1 MNKFSLILYN
11 LSFFSPVSFF
21 IEKLSQKF
29 VTPIIDFKAN
39 YKNNN
44 KRPFYIIIS
53 IDTEAGYVKDNGE
66 RLWQVNNPQLFEG
79 YYFGIRNWIHLLQK
93 YQIKANFMLSSQCFS
108 SKGVEKK
115 LINKQ
120 IGNIF
125 QFKHELGYHL
135 HPRSDF
141 ALENKTG
148 KKFIYTSSKFYSE
161 EEVGAMLSSVR
172 KILKE
177 NLGEEKSKQVSSF
190 RWGNYGLFE
199 HAIKPLGENGFIV
212 DSSACPDKIG
222 HQQDDKIFSW
232 KKIRKPY
239 PFYFKNSKVLE
250 FPITTFYL
258 LKNTLI
264 ANPIYH
270 KMLNV
275 VFYKYW
281 QLNNQIKKPFF
292 FVIVSH
298 SSEATYKNGDATKV
312 ISSMNSFINYVT
324 KFNNVRFITYKEAY
338 GIYNATK

>member
-1 MNKFSLILYN
+1 MNKFSLLLYN
-11 LSFFSPVSFF
+11 FSFFPPFSFI
-21 IEKLSQKF
+21 IERLSQKF
-29 VTPIIDFKAN
+29 VSPIIGFKAN
-39 YKNNN
+39 INSVKE
-44 KRPFYIIIS
+44 RPFYIIIS

-79 YYFGIRNWIHLLQK
+79 YYFGIRNWISLLQK
-93 YQIKANFMLSSQCFS
+93 YRIKANFMFSSQCFN
-108 SKGVEKK
+108 SKGFEKK
-115 LINKQ
+115 LIDKQ
-120 IGNIF
+120 IDNIF

-141 ALENKTG
+141 ALENKMG
-148 KKFIYTSSKFYSE
+148 KKFKHTSSKFYSE

-172 KILKE
+172 EILKK

-199 HAIKPLGENGFIV
+199 HAIKPLEKNGFIV
-212 DSSACPDKIG
+212 DSSVCPDKSG

-232 KKIRKPY
+232 KKIKKPY

-250 FPITTFYL
+250 FPITTFHL
-258 LKNTLI
+258 LKHTLI

-270 KMLNV
+270 KILNV
-275 VFYKYW
+275 VFHKYW

-298 SSEATYKNGDATKV
+298 SSEATYKNGDVTEV
-312 ISSMNSFINYVT
+312 ISSMHSFINYVT

-338 GIYNATK
+338 EIYNATK